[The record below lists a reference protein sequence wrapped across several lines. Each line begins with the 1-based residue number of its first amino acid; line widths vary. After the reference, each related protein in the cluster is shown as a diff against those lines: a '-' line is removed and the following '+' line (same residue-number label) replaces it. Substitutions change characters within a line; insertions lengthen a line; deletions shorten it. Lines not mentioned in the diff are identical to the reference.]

1 MNHPHK
7 GMCQKEAGR
16 NSTLAK
22 ASRPKQASCSECPF
36 SMTSPPPVAT
46 VRYSRLLLTLSGS
59 VAVSSEMWWTASSP
73 TIWTLSP
80 SHSNCMLPWKIRPF
94 TAQYGEGSP
103 LSNGEGENIF
113 ICFKHNVR
121 ISFSLYFL
129 THALN
134 SPTEEWW
141 PGSGISS
148 WSPPLRSQSRWGHS
162 SLLCGWFD
170 HCWWSSERKTRILH

>member
-1 MNHPHK
+1 MNHPPK
-7 GMCQKEAGR
+7 CMSQKEAGR

-59 VAVSSEMWWTASSP
+59 VAVSSEIWLTASSP

-80 SHSNCMLPWKIRPF
+80 SHSNCMLPWKIRPL
-94 TAQYGEGSP
+94 TAQCGEGSS
-103 LSNGEGENIF
+103 LQNGEGENIF
-113 ICFKHNVR
+113 IYFKHNNVR
-121 ISFSLYFL
+121 ISFPLYFL
-129 THALN
+129 IHALN

-141 PGSGISS
+141 QGSGILS
-148 WSPPLRSQSRWGHS
+148 WSPALRSQ
-162 SLLCGWFD
+162 
-170 HCWWSSERKTRILH
+170 